1 VNPAPRA
8 PLRVLIADDEKAV
21 ADTLVMI
28 LKARGYEATAAY
40 SGESAL
46 DLAASREPDVLISDV
61 VMGGITGIETAN
73 AVLKIVPGCRVL
85 LLSGHLT
92 TADLLKDAEMQ
103 GYRFEILPKPIHP
116 SVLLEYLEKYASL

>member
-1 VNPAPRA
+1 M
-8 PLRVLIADDEKAV
+8 RVLIADDERVV

-40 SGESAL
+40 SGEGAL
-46 DLAASREPDVLISDV
+46 DLATSQVPDVLISDV
-61 VMGGITGIETAN
+61 VMGGMTGIETAN
-73 AVLKIVPGCRVL
+73 EILKIVPGCRVL
-85 LLSGHLT
+85 LLSGHMR

-116 SVLLEYLEKYASL
+116 PVLLEYLEKYA